1 MAIVEDK
8 LSNIIRNILAVS
20 KKYEFIKRIV
30 LHYKPAEDPER
41 YT

>member
-8 LSNIIRNILAVS
+8 PIKIIRNILAVS

-30 LHYKPAEDPER
+30 LHCKPAEDPER
-41 YT
+41 DT